1 MPASHPDPDAP
12 APDRVTAPLDPS
24 ILRRVEEAAYL
35 TAPNAERYRVIV
47 HFFYQQYV
55 EQRDWLTVEQVWHHV
70 REHFDSGYTPTLDTI
85 IVQHEARVMTRN
97 LKNVTVTLAP
107 DAARWARIE
116 AARRG
121 TSVSRLLGEMI
132 EAEMGSRTAYDQAK
146 ERFFRQEAG
155 LHRTDGCRLPT
166 REELHDRQGLR

>member
-1 MPASHPDPDAP
+1 
-12 APDRVTAPLDPS
+12 
-24 ILRRVEEAAYL
+24 
-35 TAPNAERYRVIV
+35 
-47 HFFYQQYV
+47 
-55 EQRDWLTVEQVWHHV
+55 
-70 REHFDSGYTPTLDTI
+70 
-85 IVQHEARVMTRN
+85 MTRN

-107 DAARWARIE
+107 EAARWARIE

-132 EAEMGSRTAYDQAK
+132 EAEMGSRSAYDEAR

-155 LHRTDGCRLPT
+155 LHRTDGRPLPT

>member
-1 MPASHPDPDAP
+1 
-12 APDRVTAPLDPS
+12 
-24 ILRRVEEAAYL
+24 
-35 TAPNAERYRVIV
+35 
-47 HFFYQQYV
+47 
-55 EQRDWLTVEQVWHHV
+55 
-70 REHFDSGYTPTLDTI
+70 
-85 IVQHEARVMTRN
+85 MTRN

-132 EAEMGSRTAYDQAK
+132 ESEMGSRSAYDQAK
-146 ERFFRQEAG
+146 ERFFQQEAG
-155 LHRTDGCRLPT
+155 LHRTDGRPLPT

>member
-1 MPASHPDPDAP
+1 MS
-12 APDRVTAPLDPS
+12 
-24 ILRRVEEAAYL
+24 
-35 TAPNAERYRVIV
+35 
-47 HFFYQQYV
+47 
-55 EQRDWLTVEQVWHHV
+55 
-70 REHFDSGYTPTLDTI
+70 
-85 IVQHEARVMTRN
+85 RN

-107 DAARWARIE
+107 EAARWARIE

-146 ERFFRQEAG
+146 ERFFRQVPG
-155 LHRTDGCRLPT
+155 FHRSDGRALPT